1 MLFNPTWFRESS
13 QHQVLPHRKSSR
25 ERAKLLAKLFY
36 TNLYYFFTLV
46 FENSVVFLL
55 LNRASFYIFKD
66 EESVR
71 ISNSLLIF
79 NKCIYIYIYKYCKY
93 IYFSTPHFSAST
105 NLYIMMMLL
114 INVDILGGLN
124 NHLQ

>member
-79 NKCIYIYIYKYCKY
+79 NKCIYIYIYIYILYNTVLGKCKGKNRSLIY
-93 IYFSTPHFSAST
+93 IK
-105 NLYIMMMLL
+105 LYICC
-114 INVDILGGLN
+114 ILRE
-124 NHLQ
+124 

>member
-13 QHQVLPHRKSSR
+13 QHQVLRHRKSSR

-79 NKCIYIYIYKYCKY
+79 NKCIYIYIYINTVNIY
-93 IYFSTPHFSAST
+93 IF
-105 NLYIMMMLL
+105 LL
-114 INVDILGGLN
+114 PIFRRQQIYT
-124 NHLQ
+124 